1 MPAGSMP
8 GRGLVCANLAP
19 DQTRSSD
26 WTRGANSSLIWRND
40 AMRKISAL
48 ILGATLGLGSAAGAQ
63 SLLVAGQVIRVDQ
76 SSKKITIKHGPVPR
90 LDIEDGMTIV
100 YAAPDSNMLKTV
112 KIGDKVNFEAERVGG
127 QYVLTK
133 IEKAK

>member
-1 MPAGSMP
+1 
-8 GRGLVCANLAP
+8 
-19 DQTRSSD
+19 
-26 WTRGANSSLIWRND
+26 
-40 AMRKISAL
+40 MRKISAL